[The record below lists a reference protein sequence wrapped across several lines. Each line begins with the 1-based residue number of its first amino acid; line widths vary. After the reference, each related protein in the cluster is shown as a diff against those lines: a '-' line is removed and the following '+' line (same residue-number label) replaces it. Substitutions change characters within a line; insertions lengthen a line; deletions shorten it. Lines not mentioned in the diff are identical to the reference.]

1 MVAWCF
7 RRRPDESVVATYMNL
22 STSETTNSTLG
33 PGVGISNELKGLS
46 FILVSP
52 NVSEQMG
59 GEAIKSLQ
67 ICLELTLRG
76 ARVHQV
82 THERV
87 KAELSRNFPGI
98 SVSYVK
104 DTWLQKLAYRCGMLN
119 PLVGAVISSPII
131 AIIFQRRAV
140 RLVQAQLRERPE
152 SIVHFTSPVAI

>member
-1 MVAWCF
+1 
-7 RRRPDESVVATYMNL
+7 MNI
-22 STSETTNSTLG
+22 STRETISSTLDSIG
-33 PGVGISNELKGLS
+33 DISSELKGLS

-87 KAELSRNFPGI
+87 KAELSRSFPGI

-104 DTWLQKLAYRCGMLN
+104 DTWLQKLAFRGGMLIRWSER
-119 PLVGAVISSPII
+119 LS
-131 AIIFQRRAV
+131 RV
-140 RLVQAQLRERPE
+140 R
-152 SIVHFTSPVAI
+152 